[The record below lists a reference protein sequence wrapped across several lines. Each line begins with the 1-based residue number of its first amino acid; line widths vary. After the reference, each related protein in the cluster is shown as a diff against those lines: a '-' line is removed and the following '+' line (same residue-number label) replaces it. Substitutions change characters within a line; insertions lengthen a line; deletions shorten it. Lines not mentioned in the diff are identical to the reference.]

1 MNVDRGDGTMEQHC
15 RVVVGETERGDGG
28 DVRSDVAETSRRG
41 SETAQEDVRA
51 GTVQRMRRIYKVQ
64 QSTERQDAAHS
75 RVNVTARQRRA
86 VAREQNVACA
96 SSPYAGEKGEQ
107 QVLQGLP
114 FAVKIKP
121 RQPPTFSGRVEEDVV
136 TWTMQVRNYLSLT
149 ISSDEQQVAYM
160 STLLQGAAI
169 DWWVALLQERGGRRP
184 RHFEELAALLEQ
196 RFGSTNRVLRA
207 RASLR
212 SIQQEHFEGVRN
224 YAIRFE
230 ELLGKLPNIDEE
242 WAKSQFVWGLR
253 GEIAAMVVI
262 AAPTTLASAIEIA
275 ERVEMARNATNLGD
289 AQKQSKDVKRRQ
301 GNARELQD
309 DDGGSRIGRS
319 AVAQCRKC
327 RGFGHWAYQCP
338 SYHFQRGCRGGRRG
352 RKRSNR
358 GVQAV
363 NEQPV
368 ANAALAQSEPEM
380 SWGVLQ
386 PTPSIPAVSLGG
398 LQGN

>member
-1 MNVDRGDGTMEQHC
+1 MLPRP
-15 RVVVGETERGDGG
+15 VGADQKLQ
-28 DVRSDVAETSRRG
+28 V
-41 SETAQEDVRA
+41 DVRA
-51 GTVQRMRRIYKVQ
+51 GTVRRMRRIYESQQRTERKDASQ
-64 QSTERQDAAHS
+64 QS
-75 RVNVTARQRRA
+75 VNITARQRRA
-86 VAREQNVACA
+86 ETCEENVA
-96 SSPYAGEKGEQ
+96 SSWSPYTGERGEQ
-107 QVLQGLP
+107 PVLQGLP

-121 RQPPTFSGRVEEDVV
+121 RHPPTFCGRVEEDVV

-149 ISSDEQQVAYM
+149 LSSDDQQVAYV

-184 RHFEELAALLEQ
+184 QHFEELAALLEQ

-207 RASLR
+207 RAALR
-212 SIQQEHFEGVRN
+212 NIQQEHSEVVRS
-224 YAIRFE
+224 YATRFE
-230 ELLGKLPNIDEE
+230 EYLGKLPPYDEE
-242 WAKSQFVWGLR
+242 WARSQFVWGLH

-275 ERVEMARNATNLGD
+275 ERVEMTRNAAKPRD
-289 AQKQSKDVKRRQ
+289 AQGKSNDVPRRRRT
-301 GNARELQD
+301 ARELQD
-309 DDGGSRIGRS
+309 GEGGSRIERT

-327 RGFGHWAYQCP
+327 QGFGHWAYQCP
-338 SYHFQRGCRGGRRG
+338 SSHHQRGCRGGRRG
-352 RKRSNR
+352 RRKGNNGSD
-358 GVQAV
+358 AV
-363 NEQPV
+363 KQPV